1 MSGRR
6 SLLSRLFS
14 RTMRTRVWCS
24 ALGLEVEV
32 EYERRGFPG
41 FRHSLAVRGCSIF
54 EPGEAVAC
62 RRRCLDVAFRKQWE
76 PPLPIVRYSLRSAN
90 R

>member
-1 MSGRR
+1 MSDRR

-24 ALGLEVEV
+24 AVGAEVEV
-32 EYERRGFPG
+32 EYELRGLPG
-41 FRHSLAVRGCSIF
+41 FRHSSAVRACSVF

-62 RRRCLDVAFRKQWE
+62 RRRCLDSAYRKQWE
-76 PPLPIVRYSLRSAN
+76 PPLPIVRYTS
-90 R
+90 